1 MNKPLLIY
9 QLDSTYLF
17 IHDFPLAVLKTLF
30 CLCQYSLLDNVLNKN
45 KFIAPITVNGQW
57 PKYLMGS
64 EVSAKYL
71 FQENQAHQLS
81 INGKCPRAIKR
92 LKDLA
97 MGHGSV

>member
-1 MNKPLLIY
+1 
-9 QLDSTYLF
+9 
-17 IHDFPLAVLKTLF
+17 
-30 CLCQYSLLDNVLNKN
+30 
-45 KFIAPITVNGQW
+45 
-57 PKYLMGS
+57 MGS

>member
-1 MNKPLLIY
+1 
-9 QLDSTYLF
+9 
-17 IHDFPLAVLKTLF
+17 
-30 CLCQYSLLDNVLNKN
+30 
-45 KFIAPITVNGQW
+45 
-57 PKYLMGS
+57 MGS

-97 MGHGSV
+97 MGHGSVWAIRQIAKVSAPLILKEKAIR